1 MPPEFD
7 EEFDEFD
14 EELMDCPECQG
25 EGQVECMACDGTGDD
40 EFDEMC
46 DECGGMGEAF
56 CDACDGDGQITA
68 GEVGPEPAAA
78 GMMNTLPP
86 PTTEGFT
93 FDRFMDNIIIK
104 EGASNTKV
112 KTLADSPQRVRA
124 RKHQERPL
132 GRIRFG
138 VK

>member
-56 CDACDGDGQITA
+56 CDAALLREDWHDICRPG
-68 GEVGPEPAAA
+68 VV
-78 GMMNTLPP
+78 
-86 PTTEGFT
+86 
-93 FDRFMDNIIIK
+93 
-104 EGASNTKV
+104 TK
-112 KTLADSPQRVRA
+112 S
-124 RKHQERPL
+124 RP
-132 GRIRFG
+132 RP
-138 VK
+138 